1 MQGSDPCTRNTPP
14 ASAAR
19 NFAGI
24 VSRFFASSECSK
36 VPWKAKAHEFQ
47 QGAKGF
53 SRSEVAEWEEPRHL
67 GPASRGTYPTLPHSA
82 TQLSSDLPQSLSV
95 VRARR

>member
-1 MQGSDPCTRNTPP
+1 VEHALELARLQESGFIPAIAARVSASYVSAGYTAMQGSDPRTRNTPP

-36 VPWKAKAHEFQ
+36 VPWKAKAHV
-47 QGAKGF
+47 
-53 SRSEVAEWEEPRHL
+53 SN
-67 GPASRGTYPTLPHSA
+67 
-82 TQLSSDLPQSLSV
+82 
-95 VRARR
+95 